1 MCPTRAQSI
10 QRERATLLSTEYT
23 SRFGMPSVAF
33 RQSAS
38 RPTPITRSSD
48 GVPRPGTP
56 QAPAPRIWNYAEQ
69 SPREIGGRQS
79 FNRNRSA

>member
-33 RQSAS
+33 RQSA
-38 RPTPITRSSD
+38 
-48 GVPRPGTP
+48 V
-56 QAPAPRIWNYAEQ
+56 
-69 SPREIGGRQS
+69 
-79 FNRNRSA
+79 SANANHALI